1 MADGNFITLHEKL
14 NELLAQNSMEDFD
27 ESELELNS
35 VSSLHAKADALCAAH
50 GGDPSNLPSET
61 LAQLHPKLD
70 QLLEGNDVATDS
82 ENPDTLASVEAKLDA
97 IRAARGGKDA

>member
-1 MADGNFITLHEKL
+1 MADGNFIALHEKL
-14 NELLAQNSMEDFD
+14 NALLADRGVEDFD

-35 VSSLHAKADALCAAH
+35 ISSLHAKADALCAAH
-50 GGDPSNLPSET
+50 GGDTSNLPGET

-70 QLLEGNDVATDS
+70 QLLEGRDVATDS

-97 IRAARGGKDA
+97 VLAARGDKDA

>member
-35 VSSLHAKADALCAAH
+35 ISSLHAKADALCAAH
-50 GGDPSNLPSET
+50 GGDTSNLPGET

-70 QLLEGNDVATDS
+70 QLLEGRDATDS

-97 IRAARGGKDA
+97 VRAARGGKDA